1 MRAVRRSPRTFNP
14 LSDRKSADGMVRHSR
29 SPQQI
34 ARLIACELTEPSR
47 SPSVSVPK
55 RMQFAPLRRFVVKSI
70 LLAAI
75 TGFAVLSATAPAPAE
90 ARSTE
95 RSIKNRLDP
104 DRITDK
110 RVHRRDYNDRRAHRR
125 DYGARR
131 YSWRDGDDYRYRR
144 YDGWSRYSN
153 RPYGW
158 RDRGCA
164 SIGPVWFC
172 S

>member
-1 MRAVRRSPRTFNP
+1 M
-14 LSDRKSADGMVRHSR
+14 
-29 SPQQI
+29 
-34 ARLIACELTEPSR
+34 
-47 SPSVSVPK
+47 
-55 RMQFAPLRRFVVKSI
+55 KSI
-70 LLAAI
+70 LLAAVAGI
-75 TGFAVLSATAPAPAE
+75 AMMTAVAPAPAE

-95 RSIKNRLDP
+95 RAIKNRLDP
-104 DRITDK
+104 DRITDR
-110 RVHRRDYNDRRAHRR
+110 RVHRRDYGRH
-125 DYGARR
+125 

-144 YDGWSRYSN
+144 YDGWTRYSY